1 MYMLQW
7 YLSNAVNCHLRLSE
21 LKIYKAND
29 FCGTS
34 FVHLLMG
41 PTLPSLKSTIHYS
54 SPQAKRGG
62 NCGWAVGTTG
72 ANCTSAFNHR
82 LNILPHVSRCA
93 FAIVQC
99 TSASLMSYDMDCA
112 YADTNKMGDIWITNL
127 WQKFWEMRHLVQYLI
142 CHSYCD
148 GYCGIGY

>member
-54 SPQAKRGG
+54 SPHAKRGG
-62 NCGWAVGTTG
+62 NNGWAVGTTG
-72 ANCTSAFNHR
+72 ANCTSAFN
-82 LNILPHVSRCA
+82 
-93 FAIVQC
+93 
-99 TSASLMSYDMDCA
+99 TD
-112 YADTNKMGDIWITNL
+112 
-127 WQKFWEMRHLVQYLI
+127 
-142 CHSYCD
+142 
-148 GYCGIGY
+148 